1 MYIGNGW
8 ARLGFN
14 RSGSADYYLKGA
26 MGTTTDP
33 SDATGATTFNGVAVA
48 ILGGA
53 TALTV
58 VASSLVALSLTF

>member
-1 MYIGNGW
+1 MYIGQGW

-26 MGTTTDP
+26 MRTTPDP
-33 SDATGATTFNGVAVA
+33 GNNNANFSGVAVR

-58 VASSLVALSLTF
+58 VASSLVAFSLTF

>member
-1 MYIGNGW
+1 MYIGQGW

-26 MGTTTDP
+26 MRTTPDP
-33 SDATGATTFNGVAVA
+33 ASTSNANFAGVAVR

-58 VASSLVALSLTF
+58 VASSLVAFSLTF